1 MLWSNVFVLYG
12 RGFSLVSVNGCVYM
26 WSFDGAV
33 NVFGWNSQ
41 VLTVTLLIRINY
53 FIAFVKIDFFFLIF
67 PLHVEVKDREKDEP
81 LPS

>member
-41 VLTVTLLIRINY
+41 VLTVTLLRLL
-53 FIAFVKIDFFFLIF
+53 K
-67 PLHVEVKDREKDEP
+67 
-81 LPS
+81 